1 MNVLVIVNDE
11 PLHGERC
18 LTGLRLAAALLRTDG
33 TEVSVFL
40 IGAAVACIV
49 ADTRDGGRNA
59 DAALAVARLIST
71 GADVRVCAASLS
83 EHGIDDRDVLI
94 GVVPGTASEL
104 AALALG
110 ADRLLV
116 F

>member
-1 MNVLVIVNDE
+1 MKALVIVNDG

-18 LTGLRLAAALLRTDG
+18 ITGLRLAGALLRTDG
-33 TEVSVFL
+33 TEVGVFL
-40 IGAAVACIV
+40 VGAAVSAAV
-49 ADTRDGGRNA
+49 AGPHDTSTGRE
-59 DAALAVARLIST
+59 AALTVAGLISA
-71 GADVRVCAASLS
+71 GAEVRAWTPSLLAHS
-83 EHGIDDRDVLI
+83 IDRSAVLI
-94 GVVPGTASEL
+94 GVVPGTSADL

>member
-1 MNVLVIVNDE
+1 MKALVIVNDG

-18 LTGLRLAAALLRTDG
+18 LTGFGLAGALLRTDG

-40 IGAAVACIV
+40 VGAAVVCAL
-49 ADTRDGGRNA
+49 AGSKDGGPSA
-59 DAALAVARLIST
+59 DAARAVARLIST

-83 EHGIDDRDVLI
+83 RHGIDDRDILI
-94 GVVPGTASEL
+94 GVVPGDSSDL
-104 AALALG
+104 AALALE

>member
-1 MNVLVIVNDE
+1 MKALVIVTDG

-18 LTGLRLAAALLRTDG
+18 LTGLRLAGALLRTEG

-40 IGAAVACIV
+40 VGAAVACVV
-49 ADTRDGGRNA
+49 AGPTGGGPNE
-59 DAALAVARLIST
+59 DAARAVTRLIST

-83 EHGIDDRDVLI
+83 EHGIDAHDVLI
-94 GVVPGTASEL
+94 GAVPGTAAEL
-104 AALALG
+104 AALTLD